1 MRLYQPTFVVSL
13 PRRLSRFVRL
23 LRQIVVV
30 GAVVSSPALTAGA
43 EDHSYR
49 LMLGDRISIVVF
61 GQAEL
66 SGDLFVDGSGNIEL
80 PFVGTVQVK
89 DLTLPD
95 CQKAIAERIT
105 ADGILAHPS
114 VHVRI
119 NELRP
124 LYILGDVRLPGTYPF
139 RYGSTVQSA
148 LALAGGFRPGELIPG
163 VAEYDF
169 LAADERFRQL
179 SSQRSALLVRRARL
193 QAQRDDVKEF
203 SPAAIPDVANDAD
216 IADWIASEKE
226 TFNSQAE
233 IRTAQV
239 NLMKSQRPRLQNE
252 IEAVNGQIAFER
264 KQVQI
269 IQHQSD
275 DYDGLLKKGLGL
287 ARENMQLKLDE
298 ASRES
303 DIWRLSA
310 ELSRLQMDV
319 GELDIKVQEVE
330 ASFKRQVVSDL
341 QDVRQRLKDLDVT
354 LSSSQDMREIKRRQ
368 VEMASGDDGPHSII
382 ITRARSD
389 GGATVIKA
397 EGNLA
402 LEPGDIVDFQSSIVQ
417 DPRRRK
423 VADNPSG
430 SINPVSTNAP

>member
-1 MRLYQPTFVVSL
+1 MCLHRPTSVVSS
-13 PRRLSRFVRL
+13 PHRLSRVFRL

-30 GAVVSSPALTAGA
+30 GAVVSSPALAAGV

-95 CQKAIAERIT
+95 CQQAIAERIT

-119 NELRP
+119 SELRP
-124 LYILGDVRLPGTYPF
+124 LYILGNVRLPGTYPF

-179 SSQRSALLVRRARL
+179 SSQRNALLVRRARL
-193 QAQRDDVKEF
+193 QAQRDDAKEF
-203 SPAAIPDVANDAD
+203 SPTAIPGVANDSD

-226 TFNSQAE
+226 TFNSQVE
-233 IRTAQV
+233 IGRH
-239 NLMKSQRPRLQNE
+239 R
-252 IEAVNGQIAFER
+252 
-264 KQVQI
+264 
-269 IQHQSD
+269 
-275 DYDGLLKKGLGL
+275 
-287 ARENMQLKLDE
+287 
-298 ASRES
+298 
-303 DIWRLSA
+303 
-310 ELSRLQMDV
+310 
-319 GELDIKVQEVE
+319 
-330 ASFKRQVVSDL
+330 
-341 QDVRQRLKDLDVT
+341 
-354 LSSSQDMREIKRRQ
+354 
-368 VEMASGDDGPHSII
+368 SI
-382 ITRARSD
+382 
-389 GGATVIKA
+389 
-397 EGNLA
+397 
-402 LEPGDIVDFQSSIVQ
+402 
-417 DPRRRK
+417 
-423 VADNPSG
+423 
-430 SINPVSTNAP
+430 